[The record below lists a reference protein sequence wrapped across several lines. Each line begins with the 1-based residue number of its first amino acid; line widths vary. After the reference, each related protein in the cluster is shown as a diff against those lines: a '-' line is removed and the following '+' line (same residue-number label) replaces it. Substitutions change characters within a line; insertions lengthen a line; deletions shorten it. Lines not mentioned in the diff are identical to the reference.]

1 MAPEVLH
8 DEPSNEKSDV
18 YSFGVNLWELATLQ
32 EPWCN
37 LNPALVVAAVGFK
50 GKRLAI
56 PCGRSPETPFFF
68 KYYGFSESIAQTPYT
83 STGSLKHVITYLSA
97 YYPTS
102 HEPFGLKCEQ
112 CIGHLPGNRGEKDL
126 TSYHI

>member
-1 MAPEVLH
+1 MAPEVLC

-18 YSFGVNLWELATLQ
+18 YSFGVILWELATLQ
-32 EPWCN
+32 RPWHN
-37 LNPALVVAAVGFK
+37 LNPPQVVAAVGFK

-56 PCGRSPETPFFF
+56 PRGRPPETPFFS
-68 KYYGFSESIAQTPYT
+68 KYYGLSESIAQISYT
-83 STGSLKHVITYLSA
+83 STGLSKHAITYLSA

-112 CIGHLPGNRGEKDL
+112 CIGHLP
-126 TSYHI
+126 